1 MGICARSSGLLR
13 SRCPRWVGVELDAFF
28 AAESR
33 RVARRWGMG
42 GGRVRVLRADVSAC
56 TDLLRSAKLVCFFN
70 CFELHVSRSRHRE
83 LLQWLRDAVSQRGQW
98 LLVCPALE
106 EIFERAESEVDVGR
120 WVQRV
125 ASHDDAFLYRVK

>member
-1 MGICARSSGLLR
+1 MGLLSGVVQ
-13 SRCPRWVGVELDAFF
+13 SRCPRWVGVELDPFF

-33 RVARRWGMG
+33 RMSRRWGMS

-70 CFELHVSRSRHRE
+70 CFQLHVSRSRHRQ

-98 LLVCPALE
+98 LLACTCPE
-106 EIFERAESEVDVGR
+106 EIFERAESEVDVWR

-125 ASHDDAFLYRVK
+125 ASHDHGKGSFHSPF